1 MSIIEV
7 VKARLGEPT
16 GSGEW
21 VCPFCTRYGA
31 VGLMAVRLEP
41 PVFYCPTCGHGGNAI
56 KFVSMFDRISIPQAQ
71 EKLAGADESP
81 APNVYKAPD
90 VVARPRFTPELFR
103 GKRSSSSTS

>member
-31 VGLMAVRLEP
+31 VGFMAVRVEP
-41 PVFYCPTCGHGGNAI
+41 PVFYCSTCGHGGNAI
-56 KFVSMFDRISIPQAQ
+56 KFVSMFDRISATQAE
-71 EKLAGADESP
+71 EKLAAKDAS
-81 APNVYKAPD
+81 APTVFKAPE
-90 VVARPRFTPELFR
+90 VVSHPRFAPELFR
-103 GKRSSSSTS
+103 GKRASSSS

>member
-21 VCPFCTRYGA
+21 VCPFCTRHGA
-31 VGLMAVRLEP
+31 VGLMAVRVEP
-41 PVFYCPTCGHGGNAI
+41 PVFYCPTCGHGGGVV
-56 KFVSMFDRISIPQAQ
+56 KFVSMFDRISVPQAE
-71 EKLAGADESP
+71 EKLAAKD

-90 VVARPRFTPELFR
+90 VVARPRFAPELFR
-103 GKRSSSSTS
+103 GKRSTSSTS

>member
-21 VCPFCTRYGA
+21 VCPFCTRHGA
-31 VGLMAVRLEP
+31 VGLMAVRVEP

-56 KFVSMFDRISIPQAQ
+56 KFVSMFDRISATQAE
-71 EKLAGADESP
+71 EKLAGPDE
-81 APNVYKAPD
+81 APPTVYKAPD
-90 VVARPRFTPELFR
+90 VVSHPRFAPELFR
-103 GKRSSSSTS
+103 GKRSTSSTS